1 MCGGGRGIGSWT
13 ADSPGFTIGGHCGW
27 PSVPPLADVSI
38 GSVVRTPLDPG
49 YVAAAGCVGILLT
62 EHAARVY
69 HVHLQCG
76 SLILQSW

>member
-1 MCGGGRGIGSWT
+1 MRSVCVGGG
-13 ADSPGFTIGGHCGW
+13 ALAPGLLTHLYDRGHCGW

-62 EHAARVY
+62 EHAA
-69 HVHLQCG
+69 
-76 SLILQSW
+76 